1 LKRLWGRFS
10 NQEEQMEAKELIE
23 EIKLN
28 VIQGRVEREDDGYDE
43 GLEGRPA
50 VVELVQEA
58 VVQGVDAKA
67 IIVDGLTAGMK
78 VVGRHFED
86 GKYLIP
92 DMLAAAEAVG
102 GAMDVL
108 APHLEKAGIESKGT
122 VVLATVAGDLHDIG
136 KNIVGIMFK
145 GAGYSVV
152 DLGSDVPVEKIVAA
166 VKEHK
171 AGFLGMSAL
180 LTTTMWH
187 MEEVIRE
194 LEKEGLRTEVT
205 VLVGGAPTSEGF
217 TKKVNAD
224 CYCPDAFHG
233 IRFVDSIVGG

>member
-1 LKRLWGRFS
+1 MK
-10 NQEEQMEAKELIE
+10 AKEQIE
-23 EIKLN
+23 KIKLN

-43 GLEGRPA
+43 GYEGRPA
-50 VVELVQEA
+50 TVELVQEA
-58 VVQGVDAKA
+58 VEQGVDVKA

-78 VVGRHFED
+78 VVGRHFEE

-108 APHLEKAGIESKGT
+108 APHLEKAGVESKGT

-145 GAGYSVV
+145 GAGYSVI
-152 DLGSDVPVEKIVAA
+152 DLGTDVPVEKIVNA

-171 AGFLGMSAL
+171 ARFLGMSAL
-180 LTTTMWH
+180 LTTTMRR
-187 MEEVIRE
+187 MEDVIRD
-194 LEKEGLRTEVT
+194 LEKDGLRKDVK
-205 VLVGGAPTSEGF
+205 VLVGGAPTSEEF
-217 TKKVNAD
+217 AKKLGAD

-233 IRFVDSIVGG
+233 IRYVDSVVGG

>member
-1 LKRLWGRFS
+1 
-10 NQEEQMEAKELIE
+10 MEAKELIE
-23 EIKLN
+23 KIKLN
-28 VIQGRVEREDDGYDE
+28 VIQGRVEREDDGFDE
-43 GLEGRPA
+43 GLEGQPA

-58 VVQGVDAKA
+58 LGQDVDVKA

-108 APHLEKAGIESKGT
+108 APHMGKAGIGSKGT

-152 DLGSDVPVEKIVAA
+152 DLGTDVPVEKIVAA

-180 LTTTMWH
+180 LTTTMRR
-187 MEEVIRE
+187 MEDVVRE
-194 LEKEGLRTEVT
+194 LKKEGLRRDVK
-205 VLVGGAPTSEGF
+205 VLIGGAPTSEDF
-217 TKKVNAD
+217 AKKLGAD

-233 IRFVDSIVGG
+233 IRYVDSVVGG